1 MAAPT
6 HDDVRRIC
14 LSLPEA
20 EEVFVE
26 AWGHATF
33 RVRNKMFASI
43 SGKSGEASVTFKTDP
58 EEREALDA
66 TGEPYYVPPYVGH
79 NGWRGIHL
87 DHARAKKVSQGEL
100 EELLTTSWRL
110 TAPIHSAPP
119 IAASI

>member
-1 MAAPT
+1 VGAPT

-26 AWGHATF
+26 AWGHSTF

-43 SGKSGEASVTFKTDP
+43 SGESGEPSVTFKTDP

-66 TGEPYYVPPYVGH
+66 TGEPFYVPPYVGH

-87 DHARAKKVSQGEL
+87 AEAEGISVDEL
-100 EELLTTSWRL
+100 EELLTTSWRM
-110 TAPIHSAPP
+110 TAPKRVVKAFDEG
-119 IAASI
+119 